1 MSIFQDFISRIVS
14 RPKGLPSNM
23 SFVNTML
30 QQKDAAQFHI
40 LAQPAEYVARLLRSL
55 LWWLPAPSTSKHLLQ
70 IDFSS
75 WSWPNSSDGISYAVH
90 YMYGTE
96 QSMIGAASF
105 RNVASMLQKAS
116 LYMFASNSF
125 VYGVPKAVYDSE
137 IRQVHTIILPPPY
150 HTCLGAN
157 NPTGDTN
164 RVDLSGFLGRLPS
177 KAVPIIER
185 TDPAILI
192 SKMFPAS
199 MTAPGARYVAACFW
213 SWLCVIDG
221 KLCPLSC
228 WLFRISSPIGLAV
241 ANLRQ
246 T

>member
-1 MSIFQDFISRIVS
+1 MR
-14 RPKGLPSNM
+14 
-23 SFVNTML
+23 
-30 QQKDAAQFHI
+30 
-40 LAQPAEYVARLLRSL
+40 
-55 LWWLPAPSTSKHLLQ
+55 
-70 IDFSS
+70 
-75 WSWPNSSDGISYAVH
+75 
-90 YMYGTE
+90 
-96 QSMIGAASF
+96 GAASF
-105 RNVASMLQKAS
+105 RNVVSVLQKAS

-125 VYGVPKAVYDSE
+125 VYGVPKAVYDNE
-137 IRQVHTIILPPPY
+137 IRQVHTMVLPPPCP
-150 HTCLGAN
+150 TSLDAKD
-157 NPTGDTN
+157 PTGDRN
-164 RVDLSGFLGRLPS
+164 RLDLSGFLGGLPR

-185 TDPAILI
+185 TDPAVLI

-228 WLFRISSPIGLAV
+228 WLFHISSRTAGAV